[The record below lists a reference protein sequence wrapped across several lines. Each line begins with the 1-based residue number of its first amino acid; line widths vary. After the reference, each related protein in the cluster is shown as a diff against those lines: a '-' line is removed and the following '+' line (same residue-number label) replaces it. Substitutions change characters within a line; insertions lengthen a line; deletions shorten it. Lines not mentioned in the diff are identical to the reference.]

1 LSAEPGPGTVTV
13 PANFGANF
21 GKDGLTKSREDLE
34 IEKLVEIDGEF
45 CVPTQVGEVRHLLD
59 WGPFEAPR
67 DAWYVVRKLLL
78 FLPAMY
84 LFILAIQIMKA
95 GASAIGPQIQG
106 EFPFANGI
114 STLGFGWLGAY
125 FVLSGSPVAASAISL
140 FGAGTLTKLQTF
152 TMLSGS
158 RLGASFIVLLTG
170 FIYAFRNRRDPR
182 RNEPI
187 GMGIQALTMTA
198 LVYLPG
204 MMIGYAII
212 RGGLLDGFNL
222 HASAELEAALAVV
235 WGPVVDGIEV
245 VVPDGLLFLAG
256 LAVILASF
264 RLLDLV
270 LPQVSS
276 DSTAAKRAS
285 WLRRPWTMFAL
296 GCLVATLTLSVSV
309 ALTVLIPLAA
319 KGYLRRDEAL
329 PYIMGA
335 NITTLADTLV
345 VAMLQRDP
353 AAAQIVLAEAI
364 GVTIVSLAI
373 LAFWYQP
380 VKRSVIRLDDYLV
393 ASNRRIAVFVGIL
406 FVLPISFLLSGLWI
420 GPIVPT

>member
-1 LSAEPGPGTVTV
+1 M
-13 PANFGANF
+13 
-21 GKDGLTKSREDLE
+21 TKSREELE
-34 IEKLVEIDGEF
+34 LEQQLVEIDGEY
-45 CVPTQVGEVRHLLD
+45 CIPHEMNEARHVVD
-59 WGPFEAPR
+59 WGPFEPPR
-67 DAWYVVRKLLL
+67 SAWYIIHKFLL

-84 LFILAIQIMKA
+84 LFILAVQIMKT
-95 GASAIGPQIQG
+95 GAAAIGPDIQG
-106 EFPFANGI
+106 QFPFANGI

-125 FVLSGSPVAASAISL
+125 LVLSGSPVAATAISL

-170 FIYAFRNRRDPR
+170 FLYAARNRHDPNR
-182 RNEPI
+182 GEPI
-187 GMGIQALTMTA
+187 GMGIQAMTMTA

-204 MMIGYAII
+204 MMIGYGII
-212 RGGLLDGFNL
+212 RSGLLDGLNL
-222 HASAELEAALAVV
+222 HASGSLEAALSVA
-235 WGPVVDGIEV
+235 WGPVLDVIENL
-245 VVPDGLLFLAG
+245 VPSGFLFLIGLL
-256 LAVILASF
+256 VILVSF
-264 RLLDLV
+264 KVLDHV
-270 LPQVSS
+270 LPQVNS
-276 DSTAAKRAS
+276 DTTAAKRAS
-285 WLRRPWTMFAL
+285 WMRRPWTMFAL
-296 GCLVATLTLSVSV
+296 GCIVATLTLSVSV
-309 ALTVLIPLAA
+309 ALTVLIPLAV
-319 KGYLRRDEAL
+319 KGYVRRDEAL

-393 ASNRRIAVFVGIL
+393 GSTRRMAIFVGIL
-406 FVLPISFLLSGLWI
+406 VVLPVSFLLSGLWI
-420 GPIVPT
+420 GPIVQ

>member
-1 LSAEPGPGTVTV
+1 
-13 PANFGANF
+13 
-21 GKDGLTKSREDLE
+21 LTKSHEELE
-34 IEKLVEIDGEF
+34 LEKLVEIDGEF
-45 CVPTQVGEVRHLLD
+45 CVPTQVGEVRHVLD
-59 WGPFEAPR
+59 WGPFEVPR
-67 DAWYVVRKLLL
+67 SPWYVVRKLLL

-84 LFILAIQIMKA
+84 LFILAVQIMKT
-95 GASAIGPQIQG
+95 GAAAIGPEIQG
-106 EFPFANGI
+106 QFPFANGI

-125 FVLSGSPVAASAISL
+125 FVLSGSPVAATAISL

-158 RLGASFIVLLTG
+158 RLGASFIVLVTALL
-170 FIYAFRNRRDPR
+170 YAARNRNDPNR
-182 RNEPI
+182 TEPI

-204 MMIGYAII
+204 MMIGYGII
-212 RGGLLDGFNL
+212 RSGLLDGLNL
-222 HASAELEAALAVV
+222 HASTELEAALSVV
-235 WGPVVDGIEV
+235 WGPVVDAIAAI
-245 VVPDGLLFLAG
+245 VPDVLLFLVG
-256 LAVILASF
+256 LLVILGSF
-264 RLLDLV
+264 KLLDLV

-285 WLRRPWTMFAL
+285 WLKRPWTMFAL

-309 ALTVLIPLAA
+309 ALTVLIPLAV
-319 KGYLRRDEAL
+319 KGYVRRDEAL

-345 VAMLQRDP
+345 VAMLQRNP

-393 ASNRRIAVFVGIL
+393 ASNRRVAVFVGVL
-406 FVLPISFLLSGLWI
+406 FLVPISFLLSGLLV
-420 GPIVPT
+420 GPIVQP